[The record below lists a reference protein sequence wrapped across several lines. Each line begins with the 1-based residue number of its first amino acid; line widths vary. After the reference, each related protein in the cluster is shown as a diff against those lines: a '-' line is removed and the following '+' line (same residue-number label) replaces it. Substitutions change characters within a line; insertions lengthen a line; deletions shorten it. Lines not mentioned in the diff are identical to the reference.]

1 MRTHMRAAP
10 PNQNTPYCYDF
21 RTDKKMDRL
30 DALRLFV
37 EIAEAGSFSAAAR
50 KSTVS
55 TSTVTLALQKLEEEV
70 GARLIT
76 RTTRRLAFTHEGQ
89 RFLDDARRVL
99 ADWDAA
105 VLSLRDDGPLNGQIR
120 LTASSDFGR
129 TRVVPLLDKFMS
141 LHPQVQVSL
150 LLTDGVVDLVDQH
163 VDLALRHGPLI
174 DSRLKARLL
183 LTGPRVVCAAPSYWA
198 THGKPM
204 HPSQLSSHN
213 CLILERPDAPF
224 AHWPFIVDGKQISVK
239 VSGNRVA
246 SDDSVLREWAVH
258 GYGVIRK
265 TRWDI
270 YHELLSGRLETAL
283 DAFVGERVDLFA
295 VYAGA
300 VPSRRIGALIDFLAR
315 ELSVDDS
322 FELYSLD
329 SIRPL

>member
-1 MRTHMRAAP
+1 
-10 PNQNTPYCYDF
+10 
-21 RTDKKMDRL
+21 MDRL

-50 KSTVS
+50 RSEVS

-105 VLSLRDDGPLNGQIR
+105 ILSLRDDGPLNGPIR
-120 LTASSDFGR
+120 LTASNDFGR
-129 TRVVPLLDKFMS
+129 ARIVPLLDKFMT
-141 LHPQVQVSL
+141 LNPQIQVSL

-163 VDLALRHGPLI
+163 LDLALRNGPLL
-174 DSRLKARLL
+174 DARLKARLL

-204 HPSQLSSHN
+204 HPAQLASHN
-213 CLILERPDAPF
+213 CMILSRPDVPLAD
-224 AHWPFIVDGKQISVK
+224 WPFVVDSKPISVK
-239 VSGNRVA
+239 VSGNRIA
-246 SDDSVLREWAVH
+246 SDGGVLREWAIH
-258 GYGVIRK
+258 GHGVILK
-265 TRWDI
+265 NRWDI

-283 DAFVGERVDLFA
+283 DAFIGERVDLFA
-295 VYAGA
+295 VFSGA
-300 VPSRRIGALIDFLAR
+300 MPSRRVGVLIDFLAQ
-315 ELSVDDS
+315 ELAVDDT
-322 FELYSLD
+322 FELYPLD
-329 SIRPL
+329 SIRPV

>member
-1 MRTHMRAAP
+1 
-10 PNQNTPYCYDF
+10 
-21 RTDKKMDRL
+21 MDRL

-50 KSTVS
+50 KNTVS

-70 GARLIT
+70 GARLIM

-105 VLSLRDDGPLNGQIR
+105 ILSLREDGPLNGPIR

-141 LHPQVQVSL
+141 LNPQVQVSL
-150 LLTDGVVDLVDQH
+150 LLTDGVVDLIDQH
-163 VDLALRHGPLI
+163 LDLALRNGPLI
-174 DSRLKARLL
+174 DARLKARLL

-198 THGKPM
+198 THGKPT
-204 HPSQLSSHN
+204 HPSQLASHN
-213 CLILERPDAPF
+213 CLILAPPDSPF
-224 AHWPFIVDGKQISVK
+224 ANWPFVIDGKQIVVR
-239 VSGNRVA
+239 VSGNRIA
-246 SDDSVLREWAVH
+246 SDGSVLREWAVN
-258 GYGVIRK
+258 GYGVILK
-265 TRWDI
+265 NRWDI
-270 YHELLSGRLETAL
+270 YHELQSGALETAL
-283 DAFVGERVDLFA
+283 DPFIGERVDLFA

-300 VPSRRIGALIDFLAR
+300 MPSRRVGALIDFIAH

-322 FELYSLD
+322 LELHSLD
-329 SIRPL
+329 SIRPI

>member
-1 MRTHMRAAP
+1 
-10 PNQNTPYCYDF
+10 
-21 RTDKKMDRL
+21 MDRL

-50 KSTVS
+50 KSSVS
-55 TSTVTLALQKLEEEV
+55 TSTVTLALQKLEDEV

-105 VLSLRDDGPLNGQIR
+105 ILSLRDDGPLNGPVR
-120 LTASSDFGR
+120 LTASNDFGR

-163 VDLALRHGPLI
+163 LDLALRNGPLI
-174 DSRLKARLL
+174 DSRLKARMLL
-183 LTGPRVVCAAPSYWA
+183 SGPRVVCGAPSYWA

-204 HPSQLSSHN
+204 HPSQLSAHN
-213 CLILERPDAPF
+213 CLILARPEEPLAT
-224 AHWPFIVDGKQISVK
+224 WPFVVDGKAISVK
-239 VSGNRVA
+239 VSGNRMA
-246 SDDSVLREWAVH
+246 SDGGVLREWAVN
-258 GYGVIRK
+258 GYGIVIK
-265 TRWDI
+265 NRWDI

-283 DAFVGERVDLFA
+283 DQYIGERVDLYA
-295 VYAGA
+295 VYAGTM
-300 VPSRRIGALIDFLAR
+300 PSRRVAALIEFLAR
-315 ELSVDDS
+315 ELSVEDS
-322 FELYSLD
+322 LDLYPVD

>member
-1 MRTHMRAAP
+1 MTQRGSRIAT
-10 PNQNTPYCYDF
+10 TPYRYDF
-21 RTDKKMDRL
+21 RTDTKMDRL

-70 GARLIT
+70 GARLIM

-99 ADWDAA
+99 ADWDSAI
-105 VLSLRDDGPLNGQIR
+105 LSLREDGPLNGPIR
-120 LTASSDFGR
+120 LTASNDFGR

-141 LHPQVQVSL
+141 LHPQVQVSV

-163 VDLALRHGPLI
+163 LDLALRNGPLI

-224 AHWPFIVDGKQISVK
+224 TNWPFVVDGKQIAVR

-246 SDDSVLREWAVH
+246 SDGSVLREWAVN
-258 GYGVIRK
+258 GYGAILK
-265 TRWDI
+265 NRWDI

-283 DAFVGERVDLFA
+283 DSFIGERVDLFA

-300 VPSRRIGALIDFLAR
+300 VPSRRVGTLIDFIAR

-322 FELYSLD
+322 LELHPLD
-329 SIRPL
+329 SLRPL

>member
-1 MRTHMRAAP
+1 
-10 PNQNTPYCYDF
+10 
-21 RTDKKMDRL
+21 MDRL

-105 VLSLRDDGPLNGQIR
+105 ILSLRDDGPLNGPIR
-120 LTASSDFGR
+120 LTATNDFGR
-129 TRVVPLLDKFMS
+129 SRVVPLLDKFMV

-150 LLTDGVVDLVDQH
+150 LLSDGVVDLVDQH
-163 VDLALRHGPLI
+163 LDLAMRNGPLV

-183 LTGPRVVCAAPSYWA
+183 LSGPRVVCAAPSYWA

-204 HPSQLSSHN
+204 HPAQLSSHN
-213 CLILERPDAPF
+213 CLILARPDAPL
-224 AHWPFIVDGKQISVK
+224 ATWPFVVDGKAISVK
-239 VSGNRVA
+239 VSGNRLA
-246 SDDSVLREWAVH
+246 SDGGVLREWAVN
-258 GYGVIRK
+258 GYGVIIK
-265 TRWDI
+265 NRWDI
-270 YHELLSGRLETAL
+270 HHELLSGRLETAL
-283 DAFVGERVDLFA
+283 DQFIGERVDLYA

-300 VPSRRIGALIDFLAR
+300 MPSRRVGEFIDFLAR
-315 ELSVDDS
+315 ELSVEDTLD
-322 FELYSLD
+322 LYPVD